1 MFTNVGFV
9 GSRPI
14 AQALAHHL
22 VAAQIPVCFS
32 NSRGPSSLTEI
43 VAELGDPAEAVTVEQ
58 AVPADPR
65 HHNGRRVVLR
75 RRRHHCR
82 QIDATRGPLST
93 LHVIEQD

>member
-14 AQALAHHL
+14 AQAMAHHL

-58 AVPADPR
+58 AVPADTR
-65 HHNGRRVVLR
+65 HHNGRRVAFYAGDDTTAGKLM
-75 RRRHHCR
+75 
-82 QIDATRGPLST
+82 QLGDP
-93 LHVIEQD
+93 